1 MKKYIF
7 MTPEGTTIS
16 PNGNDVENFQVIG
29 IVYNTTNEDVALK
42 TLLIENDWIFDGG
55 YNVAEF
61 IVHEIL

>member
-7 MTPEGTTIS
+7 ITPEGTTIS

-29 IVYNTTNEDVALK
+29 TVYNAKNKDAALK
-42 TLLIENDWIFDGG
+42 TLLIQNDWIFDEG

-61 IVHEIL
+61 IVHEFL